1 MKKGTTLES
10 LMQDM
15 RAAMSRMFLV
25 ANTPEERKPPKYTV
39 VIASCE
45 DEEPQGVAYDAAIE
59 YNDPHTTYDGLP
71 I

>member
-10 LMQDM
+10 LMHDM

-25 ANTPEERKPPKYTV
+25 AHSRTERKPPKYTV
-39 VIASCE
+39 IITSCE
-45 DEEPQGVAYDAAIE
+45 EEEIEGADYDAPIE
-59 YNDPHTTYDGLP
+59 YNEPHITYDGLP